1 MSYIKAEEIL
11 PEGLIRQ
18 IQEYAD
24 GVYIYIPRKPGTRHA
39 WGQET
44 DYKAELKLRNDR
56 IRSDYTAGASVTA
69 LSRKY
74 HLSEKSIRR
83 ILQNQYTLSREQ
95 SRLKL
100 FYSPRISIFSTGIR
114 LMIATSG
121 RRMITKRTGNSKYM
135 DQTGR

>member
-11 PEGLIRQ
+11 PEELIRS

-24 GVYIYIPRKPGTRHA
+24 GVTIYIPRKPGTRHP

-44 DYKAELKLRNDR
+44 AYKAELKLRNDR
-56 IRSDYTAGASVTA
+56 IRSDYAADMRVTA

-83 ILQNQYTLSREQ
+83 ILQKE
-95 SRLKL
+95 
-100 FYSPRISIFSTGIR
+100 
-114 LMIATSG
+114 
-121 RRMITKRTGNSKYM
+121 
-135 DQTGR
+135 

>member
-11 PEGLIRQ
+11 PEELIRQ

-24 GVYIYIPRKPGTRHA
+24 GVYIYIPRKPGTRHR

-44 DYKAELKLRNDR
+44 AYKAELKARNDR
-56 IRSDYTAGASVTA
+56 IRNDYAAGEGVNA

-83 ILQNQYTLSREQ
+83 ILQNQ
-95 SRLKL
+95 
-100 FYSPRISIFSTGIR
+100 
-114 LMIATSG
+114 
-121 RRMITKRTGNSKYM
+121 
-135 DQTGR
+135 

>member
-11 PEGLIRQ
+11 PEELIRS

-24 GVYIYIPRKPGTRHA
+24 GVYIYIPRKPGTRHK

-44 DYKAELKLRNDR
+44 NYKSELKDRNDR
-56 IRSDYTAGASVTA
+56 IRNDYAAGIGIAI

-83 ILQNQYTLSREQ
+83 ILQNR
-95 SRLKL
+95 
-100 FYSPRISIFSTGIR
+100 
-114 LMIATSG
+114 
-121 RRMITKRTGNSKYM
+121 
-135 DQTGR
+135 

>member
-11 PEGLIRQ
+11 PEELIRQ

-44 DYKAELKLRNDR
+44 DYKAELKIRNDH
-56 IRSDYTAGASVTA
+56 IRNDQIRKDYAAGEGVAA

-83 ILQNQYTLSREQ
+83 ILQ
-95 SRLKL
+95 K
-100 FYSPRISIFSTGIR
+100 
-114 LMIATSG
+114 
-121 RRMITKRTGNSKYM
+121 
-135 DQTGR
+135 

>member
-11 PEGLIRQ
+11 PEDLIRA

-44 DYKAELKLRNDR
+44 DYKAELKIRNDS
-56 IRSDYTAGASVTA
+56 IRNAHASGVCVA
-69 LSRKY
+69 LLSRKY

-83 ILQNQYTLSREQ
+83 ILQN
-95 SRLKL
+95 K
-100 FYSPRISIFSTGIR
+100 
-114 LMIATSG
+114 
-121 RRMITKRTGNSKYM
+121 
-135 DQTGR
+135 

>member
-11 PEGLIRQ
+11 PQELIRQ

-44 DYKAELKLRNDR
+44 DYKAELKIRNDR
-56 IRSDYTAGASVTA
+56 IRSDYAAGESVTE

-83 ILQNQYTLSREQ
+83 ILQKS
-95 SRLKL
+95 
-100 FYSPRISIFSTGIR
+100 
-114 LMIATSG
+114 
-121 RRMITKRTGNSKYM
+121 
-135 DQTGR
+135 

>member
-11 PEGLIRQ
+11 PEDLIRQ
-18 IQEYAD
+18 IQKYAD

-56 IRSDYTAGASVTA
+56 IRSDYAVGESVA
-69 LSRKY
+69 LLSRRY

-83 ILQNQYTLSREQ
+83 ILQNQ
-95 SRLKL
+95 
-100 FYSPRISIFSTGIR
+100 
-114 LMIATSG
+114 
-121 RRMITKRTGNSKYM
+121 
-135 DQTGR
+135 